1 MSFSYV
7 KTRETYP
14 LPRTR
19 ASAYCLSSIKAALFY
34 YTLTNYRKVLS
45 WYSATHHQYATHTG
59 ALDTWK
65 WWGLCFS
72 CNWDS
77 PSKSLLGSRSLWVP
91 SCYHHPKIP
100 VLIATLMDTRG
111 QESGLYCPY
120 QSSISISGRALY
132 LSSTDILSMLGTQQ
146 WIHACGVTASTSN
159 LLFRC
164 GSWYLER
171 WLAQGHTN

>member
-1 MSFSYV
+1 MW
-7 KTRETYP
+7 KQER
-14 LPRTR
+14 LI
-19 ASAYCLSSIKAALFY
+19 LSLEQEHPPIVCPIKAALFY
-34 YTLTNYRKVLS
+34 YTLTNYREVLC
-45 WYSATHHQYATHTG
+45 WYSATHHQYATHSGTS
-59 ALDTWK
+59 DTWK

-77 PSKSLLGSRSLWVP
+77 PSKSLLSSRSFRVP

-100 VLIATLMDTRG
+100 VLIETLMDTRSR
-111 QESGLYCPY
+111 ESGLCCRY
-120 QSSISISGRALY
+120 QSSINISGRTLY
-132 LSSTDILSMLGTQQ
+132 LCSTDIFSMPGTQQ
-146 WIHACGVTASTSN
+146 WIHACGVTTSTSN